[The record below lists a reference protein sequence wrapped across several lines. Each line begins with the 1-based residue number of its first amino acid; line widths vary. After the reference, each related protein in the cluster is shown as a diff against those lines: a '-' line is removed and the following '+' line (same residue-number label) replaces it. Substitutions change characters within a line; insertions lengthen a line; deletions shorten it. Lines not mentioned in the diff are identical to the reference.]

1 LRRYYRPRIISG
13 FVADELGRPLRGARL
28 EGVGKRVMTDKN
40 GYFSFQIPGRSS
52 HEDQNIS
59 LRVSAL
65 FFEEILVNVRPEGRL
80 LQVTLVK
87 TEKDWHFRLLQK
99 VKDWV
104 EKDLTPQVK

>member
-1 LRRYYRPRIISG
+1 
-13 FVADELGRPLRGARL
+13 
-28 EGVGKRVMTDKN
+28 MTDKN